1 MNKIIT
7 LTDAKKDIIAVSDF
21 IGRKIKAFDFTDVMI
36 YKATV
41 FAVGTLVGAL
51 FSKAVRKIAWL
62 LAIAAGAGITYLVY
76 KHFRE
81 E

>member
-7 LTDAKKDIIAVSDF
+7 LADAKKDIIAVSDF

-41 FAVGTLVGAL
+41 FAVGTLAGAL
-51 FSKAVRKIAWL
+51 FSKAIKKIAWI
-62 LAIAAGAGITYLVY
+62 LAIAAGAGAAYLIY